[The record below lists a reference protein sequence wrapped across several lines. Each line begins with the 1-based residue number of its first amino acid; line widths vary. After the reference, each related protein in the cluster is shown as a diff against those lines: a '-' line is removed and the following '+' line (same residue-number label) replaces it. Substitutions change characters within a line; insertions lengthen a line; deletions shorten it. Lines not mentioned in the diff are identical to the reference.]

1 MFGVISGF
9 LLPPPGWASAAGST
23 VPVRL
28 GQFVIT
34 VLVGLI
40 FLLVQKW
47 NRKKHA
53 VRWVTMTIIALVL
66 SLSAFFLYQRLL
78 DRRTCQYANLPV
90 VIGTRYTQH
99 AQSYVRENSTCSDL
113 LEDFGGKAEDIWT
126 QESIDNSRYVLAL
139 TYILT
144 LPLFMIC
151 MISVIQAVHCQS
163 IRRKSST
170 NASTPIVD

>member
-1 MFGVISGF
+1 
-9 LLPPPGWASAAGST
+9 
-23 VPVRL
+23 
-28 GQFVIT
+28 
-34 VLVGLI
+34 
-40 FLLVQKW
+40 
-47 NRKKHA
+47 
-53 VRWVTMTIIALVL
+53 MTIIALVL